1 MERLILCGGG
11 HVSLQ
16 VAQIA
21 QRLDFAL
28 AVIDDRPEFANPD
41 RFPMAR
47 VLCMPFLEAL
57 DQLGGG
63 AQDYYVILTRGHVFD
78 RTCLEW
84 VLRHERAYVGMIGS
98 RIKVAAVMTAL
109 EEAGWP
115 RSVLEQVY
123 SPIGL
128 EIGAQTPAEIAVSI
142 AAELIQVRARLG
154 PGAVRPP
161 QPDD

>member
-109 EEAGWP
+109 EEAGWSILPSAWRSGP
-115 RSVLEQVY
+115 RPRRR
-123 SPIGL
+123 SPYPSRPSLSRSAPGWV
-128 EIGAQTPAEIAVSI
+128 PARCGRRRGRGCCAPS
-142 AAELIQVRARLG
+142 
-154 PGAVRPP
+154 
-161 QPDD
+161 